1 MSKPAIG
8 YDCGVFM
15 YDPSLQPVV
24 LAKLAKWE
32 RLTESDLQSMLSPEE
47 RLRLRG
53 DLLKDLEWEGLLT
66 IQMVGDEPVLGITE
80 RGRRW
85 LDEHGSGN

>member
-1 MSKPAIG
+1 M
-8 YDCGVFM
+8 FM

-24 LAKLAKWE
+24 LSKLAKWE

-47 RLRLRG
+47 RLRLRE
-53 DLLKDLEWEGLLT
+53 DLLKDLEWDGLLT
-66 IQMVGDEPVLGITE
+66 IRVVGDEPVLGITE

-85 LDEHGSGN
+85 LDEHGG